1 MPLVAVR
8 QTALMA
14 KPGAPRYLV
23 GGGVLAIDDER
34 AQAAAV
40 AAGKIDFRAV
50 THGRYL
56 GTRLPE
62 AMLPGLSSAGRWNAV
77 GDQDWGV
84 PDHRNEGIEVVLVE
98 RGRATFGVEGR
109 LHDLAA
115 GDVTVTAPWQRHRL
129 GGPHLGPGLMHW
141 LILDVGVRRAG
152 QRWVWPPWICLAQE
166 DLTDLAQRIHDPTRS
181 VRLGSP
187 ELVGAIRRVAA
198 LVEMDPAPGWSSDLA
213 IAINAVLAALLRS
226 LRAPALAR
234 APGAEDRVAGFLRQL
249 GEDPAQFTA
258 AWSVAQMAR
267 ACQLGTTAFTAQCV
281 RLTNQPPL
289 QYLLG
294 LRLGLAARRLRAAQG
309 VPVTRIALDC
319 GFSSSQYFARQFRR
333 RYRCTAQEWRAAG
346 GSPVSTIS

>member
-1 MPLVAVR
+1 
-8 QTALMA
+8 MA
-14 KPGAPRYLV
+14 KVGAPQYLV

-56 GTRLPE
+56 GTRLPDT
-62 AMLPGLSSAGRWNAV
+62 MLPGLSSAGRWNVV

-98 RGRATFGVEGR
+98 RGRATFGLEGR

-129 GGPHLGPGLMHW
+129 GGPHLGPGLLHW
-141 LILDVGVRRAG
+141 LIIDVGVRRAG
-152 QRWVWPPWICLAQE
+152 QRWNWPAWICLAHE
-166 DLTDLAQRIHDPTRS
+166 DLADLARLIQDTTRP

-187 ELVGAIRRVAA
+187 ELVAAIRRVAT
-198 LVEMDPAPGWSSDLA
+198 LVEVDPTPGWSSDLA

-226 LRAPALAR
+226 LRTPAPPRL
-234 APGAEDRVAGFLRQL
+234 PGAEDRVANFLRLL

-258 AWSVAQMAR
+258 AWSVARMAR

-294 LRLGLAARRLRAAQG
+294 LRLGLAARRLRDAPG

-333 RYRCTAQEWRAAG
+333 RYRCTAVAWRRGVSGEVA
-346 GSPVSTIS
+346 PVNGP